1 MINTD
6 DRSQLELLHSL
17 ADAYRLPGKPRE
29 IQVYKHHD
37 YVYCL
42 TVGNRRYVAQIGND
56 WSPQDIQFKIGLQ
69 QYLHDISYPIPAIH
83 TIPEGEALWDVG
95 GVGSILMDYV
105 GLPFDPSRRRQQC
118 DAAAVTLGWFHREG
132 PKAQGLGTCYW
143 EEWDPEFQYSRA
155 FNQNAHDF
163 LAHKP
168 LSDSNRRHV
177 TELIND
183 MAELLR
189 QASSFLI
196 SRNWFELPHIPVHG
210 EYTQYHCRYEGDD
223 VAAVIDWDTA
233 RLAPRIQDFAR
244 AMNVGL
250 GWGVSVPD
258 DDSFKWRA
266 TDIPTVADVIHWVEC
281 YRGRAPPLTR
291 TELELLPF
299 VCVAM
304 WPQSGGSQV
313 PNTDAEVEDCDRVVK
328 FMRFWIDEARAI
340 QDTLIK

>member
-1 MINTD
+1 MD
-6 DRSQLELLHSL
+6 DRSQRELLHSL
-17 ADAYRLPGKPRE
+17 ATAYQLPGEPRE
-29 IQVYKHHD
+29 IQVYEHHE

-42 TVGNRRYVAQIGND
+42 TVGDRRYVAQIEND
-56 WSPQDIQFKIGLQ
+56 WSDEDIQFKIGLQ
-69 QYLHDISYPIPAIH
+69 QYLHDIGYPIPRIH
-83 TIPEGEALWDVG
+83 ITREGEAIWDRG
-95 GVGSILMDYV
+95 GVGCILVDHV

-118 DAAAVTLGWFHREG
+118 DAATVTLGWFHREG
-132 PKAQGLGTCYW
+132 PNAQGLGTCYW
-143 EEWDPEFQYSRA
+143 EDWDPEFQYSRA
-155 FNQNAHDF
+155 FNQNAHEY

-177 TELIND
+177 TELINE
-183 MAELLR
+183 MAELLQ

-210 EYTQYHCRYEGDD
+210 EFTQYHCRYHRDGDE

-250 GWGVSVPD
+250 GWGASVPD
-258 DDSFKWRA
+258 DDSFKWRW
-266 TDIPTVADVIHWVEC
+266 TDIPSVADVVHWVDC
-281 YRGRAPPLTR
+281 YRETGPPLTQ
-291 TELELLPF
+291 TELKFLPF

-313 PNTDAEVEDCDRVVK
+313 PNTDADVDDCNRVLH
-328 FMRFWIDEARAI
+328 FMQFWIDEATTI
-340 QDTLIK
+340 QNALMK